1 MTEVTYTNDIPLTE
15 NEMLEALDID
25 LVKRNARYHWQ
36 LSYPGEKRRDR
47 RTVSSDNWLTREQLI
62 EEFPFVAPL
71 LEGSRFGFLLH
82 LNRDGEWLRISQAQ
96 SARKS
101 ESDEFIPIREVG
113 GGRNE

>member
-1 MTEVTYTNDIPLTE
+1 MTEITYTDEIPLTVD
-15 NEMLEALDID
+15 EMRALDTE
-25 LVKRNARYHWQ
+25 LVKRNARYHWH
-36 LSYPGEKRRDR
+36 LSYPGEKRRDG
-47 RTVSSDNWLTREQLI
+47 RTTTSDNWLTREQLI
-62 EEFPFVAPL
+62 DEFPFVAPL

-113 GGRNE
+113 KGDSDA